1 VNLPQH
7 TANWL
12 LQRTTANAVLTM
24 DSRAVRSG
32 DVFFALPGATV
43 DGRRFMAQATNLGAK
58 AIVAEHEGFVDY
70 AASGDAPLWSE
81 THADTNIALVPQ
93 LASQLGAIAD
103 SFYGAPSQKMH
114 SIAVTGTNGKTS
126 CTQWIAQVLQALD
139 IPCATIGTLGAG
151 APDKLKPFGL
161 TTPDALT
168 MHGLLRKFLE
178 EKFQAV
184 AFEASSIGM
193 EQGRLNAVHVDTA
206 VYTNLSQDHLDYHGD
221 MERYAAAKAKLF
233 AWPGLKQAVVNLD
246 DAYAS
251 LMLAQCKPGVRKIG
265 YTLQASSEHAASVD
279 TLLRAQSLCFRDGAR
294 LVQLSV
300 SGAQQ
305 EPFQSTI
312 ALSLVG
318 DFNVSNVLAVLGAVM
333 AQGVPAAQIYAQLAN
348 LRSVLGRMQLL
359 KLPEGQPAVVLD
371 YAHTPD
377 ALEKTLLALRAD
389 ATARNGRLVCV
400 FGAGGDRDA
409 SKRPLM
415 GAVAAQYADAVVL
428 TSDNPRSED
437 PQTILAQ
444 ILAGVKTAL
453 RDAGVTVIADRRAAI
468 AHALRSAGTN
478 DLILLA
484 GKGHEQ
490 TQEIAGVKYPFS
502 DEQVVLEL
510 VAKA

>member
-12 LQRTTANAVLTM
+12 LQRTTANAVLTV

-70 AASGDAPLWSE
+70 AANGDAPLWSE
-81 THADTNIALVPQ
+81 TCADTNLALVPQ

-103 SFYGAPSQKMH
+103 SFYGAPSQQLH

-168 MHGLLRKFLE
+168 MHGLLREFLE

-184 AFEASSIGM
+184 AFEA
-193 EQGRLNAVHVDTA
+193 LNAVHVDTA

-233 AWPGLKQAVVNLD
+233 AWPGLTQVVVNLD
-246 DAYAS
+246 DAYAPF
-251 LMLAQCKPGVRKIG
+251 MLAQCKPGVRKIG

-279 TLLRAQSLCFRDGAR
+279 TLLRAQSLGFRDGAR

-305 EPFQSTI
+305 EPFQTTV
-312 ALSLVG
+312 ALSLMG
-318 DFNVSNVLAVLGAVM
+318 DFNVSNALAVLGAVM
-333 AQGVPAAQIYAQLAN
+333 AQGVPAAQICTQLAN

-437 PQTILAQ
+437 PQVILAQ
-444 ILAGVKTAL
+444 ILAGVKAPL

-468 AHALRSAGTN
+468 AHALRIAGTN

-490 TQEIAGVKYPFS
+490 TQEISGVKYPFS